1 MYKELAQ
8 LIFDKAIEC
17 YDLDDSTF
25 FRIEGLHVIC
35 EERLDLLIEGYIHSK
50 GSMIYPMDEKPYFVE
65 SKTEIEVTLCD
76 AFYTNQ
82 DQKFIDLCTIQ
93 DEVNKF

>member
-8 LIFDKAIEC
+8 MIFDKAIEV
-17 YDLDDSTF
+17 YEADDSTF

-50 GSMIYPMDEKPYFVE
+50 GSMIYPINEKPSFIE
-65 SKTEIEVTLCD
+65 SSTEIQVTLCD

-82 DQKFIDLCTIQ
+82 DQKFIDLYTIQ
-93 DEVNKF
+93 DEVNKY